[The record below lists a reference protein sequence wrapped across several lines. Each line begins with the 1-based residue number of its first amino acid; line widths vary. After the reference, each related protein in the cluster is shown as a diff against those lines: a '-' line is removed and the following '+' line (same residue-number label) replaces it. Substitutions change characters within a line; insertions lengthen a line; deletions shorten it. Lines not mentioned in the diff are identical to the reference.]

1 MRWIK
6 GESESGTI
14 ALIVAIL
21 VSSSSLVIGMFVIV
35 ADTGSL
41 FSERRVI
48 QNAAD
53 ASSLALAREC
63 AILGSGAI
71 DGVSS

>member
-6 GESESGTI
+6 DKSESGTI

-21 VSSSSLVIGMFVIV
+21 VSSSLVIGMFVIV

-41 FSERRVI
+41 FQRGGLFKMQQMHQVWR
-48 QNAAD
+48 
-53 ASSLALAREC
+53 
-63 AILGSGAI
+63 
-71 DGVSS
+71 